1 MPEQDRIDDNLPE
14 SARHRNSLLSECSSG
29 DMLITIYY
37 ISAAGMVA
45 DTVLIRVLVMDINTI
60 LAAMSRITVIKNVG
74 ITIKIVLADVIKSFS
89 TDILTESRGAIT
101 VERVGATY
109 IDADFKT
116 GVNTDFG
123 RA

>member
-1 MPEQDRIDDNLPE
+1 
-14 SARHRNSLLSECSSG
+14 
-29 DMLITIYY
+29 
-37 ISAAGMVA
+37 
-45 DTVLIRVLVMDINTI
+45 MDINTI